1 MGAWRPAPIVHPRL
15 PSCSAPG
22 VDARDAPGR
31 GHYAASMAREQ
42 RVYAVASRPDVQV
55 HVRDLGLACCA
66 VEFAAAIGR
75 GLLVPVDPDPAAA
88 AVLVVSGTVT
98 DALAPEVLAA
108 WEALPAPKAAVS
120 FGACSNSGGP
130 YWDSYSVTKGVD
142 RVLPVTTYI
151 PGCPPRP
158 EALVDALVGLVV
170 PA

>member
-1 MGAWRPAPIVHPRL
+1 MV
-15 PSCSAPG
+15 
-22 VDARDAPGR
+22 
-31 GHYAASMAREQ
+31 REQ
-42 RVYAVASRPDVQV
+42 RVYAVAGHPEIRI
-55 HVRDLGLACCA
+55 HIRDLGLACCA

-75 GLLVPVDPDPAAA
+75 GLLVPAQPDAPPGTA

-108 WEALPAPKAAVS
+108 WEALPDPKAAVS

-130 YWDSYSVTKGVD
+130 YWDSYSVVKGVD
-142 RVLPVTTYI
+142 RVIPVSTYV

-158 EALVDALVGLVV
+158 EALVDALVSLVV

>member
-1 MGAWRPAPIVHPRL
+1 MV
-15 PSCSAPG
+15 
-22 VDARDAPGR
+22 
-31 GHYAASMAREQ
+31 REQ
-42 RVYAVASRPDVQV
+42 RVYAVAGHPEIRI

-75 GLLVPVDPDPAAA
+75 GLLVPAQPDAPPGTA

-98 DALAPEVLAA
+98 DALAPEVLAV
-108 WEALPAPKAAVS
+108 WESLPEPKAAVS

-130 YWDSYSVTKGVD
+130 YWDSYSVVKGVD
-142 RVLPVTTYI
+142 RVIPVSTYV

-158 EALVDALVGLVV
+158 EALVDALVSLVV

>member
-1 MGAWRPAPIVHPRL
+1 MAGA
-15 PSCSAPG
+15 
-22 VDARDAPGR
+22 DARDAPSGVD
-31 GHYAASMAREQ
+31 GGDYSSGMAREQ
-42 RVYAVASRPDVQV
+42 RVYAVAGRPDVRI

-75 GLLVPVDPDPAAA
+75 GLLVPASADPGTAS
-88 AVLVVSGTVT
+88 VLVVSGTVT
-98 DALAPEVLAA
+98 DALAPEVAAA
-108 WEALPAPKAAVS
+108 WEALPEPKAAVS

-142 RVLPVTTYI
+142 RVIPVTTYV

-158 EALVDALVGLVV
+158 EALVDALVSLVV

>member
-1 MGAWRPAPIVHPRL
+1 MV
-15 PSCSAPG
+15 
-22 VDARDAPGR
+22 
-31 GHYAASMAREQ
+31 REQ
-42 RVYAVASRPDVQV
+42 RVYAVAGHPEIRI

-66 VEFAAAIGR
+66 VEVAAAIGR
-75 GLLVPVDPDPAAA
+75 GLLVPAQPDAPPGTA

-108 WEALPAPKAAVS
+108 WESLPEPKAAVS

-130 YWDSYSVTKGVD
+130 YWDSYSVVKGVD
-142 RVLPVTTYI
+142 RVIPVSTYV

-158 EALVDALVGLVV
+158 EALVDALVSLVV

>member
-1 MGAWRPAPIVHPRL
+1 
-15 PSCSAPG
+15 
-22 VDARDAPGR
+22 
-31 GHYAASMAREQ
+31 MAVEH
-42 RVYAVASRPDVQV
+42 RVYAVASRPDVHV

-75 GLLVPVDPDPAAA
+75 GLLVPAEPDPLAFR
-88 AVLVVSGTVT
+88 VLVISGTVT
-98 DALAPEVLAA
+98 DALAPQVLAV
-108 WEALPAPKAAVS
+108 WEALPEPKAAMS

-142 RVLPVTTYI
+142 RIIPVTAYV

-158 EALVDALVGLVV
+158 EALVEALVALAV

>member
-1 MGAWRPAPIVHPRL
+1 MV
-15 PSCSAPG
+15 
-22 VDARDAPGR
+22 
-31 GHYAASMAREQ
+31 REQ
-42 RVYAVASRPDVQV
+42 RVYAVAGHPEIRI

-75 GLLVPVDPDPAAA
+75 GLLVPAQADAPPGTA

-108 WEALPAPKAAVS
+108 WEALPDPKAAVS

-130 YWDSYSVTKGVD
+130 YWDSYSVVKGVD
-142 RVLPVTTYI
+142 RVIPVSTYV

-158 EALVDALVGLVV
+158 EALVDALVSLVV

>member
-1 MGAWRPAPIVHPRL
+1 MV
-15 PSCSAPG
+15 
-22 VDARDAPGR
+22 
-31 GHYAASMAREQ
+31 REQ
-42 RVYAVASRPDVQV
+42 RVYAVAGRPDVRV

-75 GLLVPVDPDPAAA
+75 GLLLPVDPGDRVPEGGAAI
-88 AVLVVSGTVT
+88 LVVSGTVT
-98 DALAPEVLAA
+98 DALAPQVVAA
-108 WEALPAPKAAVS
+108 WEALPEPKAAVS

-142 RVLPVTTYI
+142 QVIPVSTYV

-158 EALVDALVGLVV
+158 EALVDALVSLVA

>member
-1 MGAWRPAPIVHPRL
+1 MV
-15 PSCSAPG
+15 
-22 VDARDAPGR
+22 
-31 GHYAASMAREQ
+31 REQ
-42 RVYAVASRPDVQV
+42 RVYAVAGHPEIRI

-75 GLLVPVDPDPAAA
+75 GLLVPAQPDAPPGTA

-98 DALAPEVLAA
+98 DALAPEVLAS
-108 WEALPAPKAAVS
+108 WEALPDPKAAVS

-130 YWDSYSVTKGVD
+130 YWDSYSVVKGVD
-142 RVLPVTTYI
+142 RVIPVSTYV

-158 EALVDALVGLVV
+158 EALVDALVSLVV

>member
-1 MGAWRPAPIVHPRL
+1 MV
-15 PSCSAPG
+15 
-22 VDARDAPGR
+22 
-31 GHYAASMAREQ
+31 REQ
-42 RVYAVASRPDVQV
+42 RVYAVAGHPAIRT

-75 GLLVPVDPDPAAA
+75 GLLVPAQPDAPPGTA

-108 WEALPAPKAAVS
+108 WEALPDPKAAVS

-130 YWDSYSVTKGVD
+130 YWDSYSVVKGVD
-142 RVLPVTTYI
+142 RVIPVSTYV

-158 EALVDALVGLVV
+158 EALVDALVSLVV